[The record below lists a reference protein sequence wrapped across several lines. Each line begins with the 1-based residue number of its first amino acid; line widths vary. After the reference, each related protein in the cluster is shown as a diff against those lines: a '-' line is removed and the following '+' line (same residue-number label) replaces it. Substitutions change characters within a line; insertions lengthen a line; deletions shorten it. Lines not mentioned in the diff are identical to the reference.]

1 LQIYETQIW
10 RREIIAN
17 RDKQHDWVSTSVT
30 ALAVISPMKAF
41 AAFRLDTPNQCLWRR
56 GDGGREERIL
66 LTPKAFAVLEYLV
79 ERHGRLVSH
88 KELLRAVWPNTVV
101 DPQAVKRHVLTVRNA
116 LGDRPRKS
124 LFIETTP
131 KRGYRFIAP
140 VFEPIAKSPIAFDR
154 PAQTL
159 VGRGNALEV
168 LGETWQRTL
177 SGERQIV
184 FINGEAGIG
193 KTALVEEFQRQ
204 VAAGERSVHIAHG
217 QCIEG
222 IGSKEAYGTMLEALG
237 RLCRGPQADPIV
249 RILSADAPTWLAQL
263 PGILTREHRE
273 VLQREILGAT
283 RERMLREIAD
293 ALELITAETPL
304 LLVFEDLHWVDGST
318 VDLLSV
324 LARRRTP
331 AKLMVLATCRPL
343 DAELPLKALI
353 SDLVVRRF
361 CRKVD
366 LTPLSEAEVEEY
378 LGARSPAS
386 RPPPGLSA
394 LVHRHSEGNPLF
406 MVAAL
411 EHMAKRGLLTRADG
425 RWQLQ
430 VPLEQ
435 IELEVPDDLR
445 HMIEAQLER
454 LSTAEQNALELAST
468 AGALFSA
475 NVVSGGADNDSHAV
489 EDLYEELSRRHHV
502 VEWAGTQSL
511 PDGSVAERYQFV
523 HELYRQV
530 LYDRQLPARRARF
543 HRQIG
548 ERLAAIYA
556 QRVEDIVPELAYHFE
571 HAADWPRAIEYL
583 RRAADIAARR
593 YAHRQAESM
602 LVQALRLV
610 GHLAEPQR
618 AQAEPQ
624 LLASLAAHRTAAFD
638 TRAAET
644 YETLAERAADFG
656 LIDVQVRALLD
667 LSLLLSFTGAER
679 CLEVVQRALQLSAE
693 QDPAMRIR
701 TRTACA
707 FRRLSVN
714 GWNAQDALEIRVGLE
729 ELGKGQGLAALD
741 SDLLEVSQHYCV
753 SGEYR
758 EGRRLALEVRA
769 KRLEP
774 GTDPI
779 EYERAGFLAA
789 LNAVFL
795 GEWGDALKE
804 FAAGIA
810 GARKNAD
817 DRHTLRGWIHQ
828 AWLHLHALDFSGVRV
843 ICDSALARLRDPAFR
858 TTSGQPIG
866 YPAQRRQA
874 LILSGSA
881 SAGLGSYAS
890 ALEDLSTAASEMDRQ
905 AMFLDWYSHMP
916 LAAGLTEL
924 WLATGDCVRAQREA
938 ARFLDKALAT
948 EERTWQGLA
957 WEINARVALENRD
970 HARARECIGKAVS
983 TVRGL
988 EVPLATWRAH
998 ATAAHIEEE
1007 AGNLESARS
1016 HRDSSRATILRLANS
1031 LPEHE
1036 PLRRI
1041 FLDAPAV
1048 ARVLSR

>member
-1 LQIYETQIW
+1 
-10 RREIIAN
+10 
-17 RDKQHDWVSTSVT
+17 
-30 ALAVISPMKAF
+30 MKAF

-293 ALELITAETPL
+293 ALELIAAETPL

-475 NVVSGGADNDSHAV
+475 NVVSGGADNDSHGV

-502 VEWAGTQSL
+502 LEWAGTQSL

-571 HAADWPRAIEYL
+571 QAADWPRAIEYL

-618 AQAEPQ
+618 AQAEPR

-714 GWNAQDALEIRVGLE
+714 GWNAQDAIEIRVGLE

-769 KRLEP
+769 KRLES

-828 AWLHLHALDFSGVRV
+828 AWLHLHALDFSGVRK

-881 SAGLGSYAS
+881 SAGLGNYAS

>member
-1 LQIYETQIW
+1 
-10 RREIIAN
+10 
-17 RDKQHDWVSTSVT
+17 
-30 ALAVISPMKAF
+30 
-41 AAFRLDTPNQCLWRR
+41 
-56 GDGGREERIL
+56 
-66 LTPKAFAVLEYLV
+66 
-79 ERHGRLVSH
+79 
-88 KELLRAVWPNTVV
+88 
-101 DPQAVKRHVLTVRNA
+101 
-116 LGDRPRKS
+116 
-124 LFIETTP
+124 
-131 KRGYRFIAP
+131 
-140 VFEPIAKSPIAFDR
+140 
-154 PAQTL
+154 
-159 VGRGNALEV
+159 
-168 LGETWQRTL
+168 
-177 SGERQIV
+177 
-184 FINGEAGIG
+184 
-193 KTALVEEFQRQ
+193 
-204 VAAGERSVHIAHG
+204 
-217 QCIEG
+217 
-222 IGSKEAYGTMLEALG
+222 
-237 RLCRGPQADPIV
+237 
-249 RILSADAPTWLAQL
+249 
-263 PGILTREHRE
+263 
-273 VLQREILGAT
+273 
-283 RERMLREIAD
+283 
-293 ALELITAETPL
+293 
-304 LLVFEDLHWVDGST
+304 
-318 VDLLSV
+318 
-324 LARRRTP
+324 
-331 AKLMVLATCRPL
+331 
-343 DAELPLKALI
+343 
-353 SDLVVRRF
+353 
-361 CRKVD
+361 
-366 LTPLSEAEVEEY
+366 LSEAEVEKY
-378 LGARSPAS
+378 LAALSPAS
-386 RPPPGLSA
+386 RPPPGLAA

-406 MVAAL
+406 MVAAV

-425 RWQLQ
+425 QWQLH

-435 IELEVPDDLR
+435 IEIEVPDDLR

-454 LSTAEQNALELAST
+454 LSTEERNALELAST

-475 NVVSGGADNDSHAV
+475 NVISAGADNDSRDV
-489 EDLYEELSRRHHV
+489 EDLFEDLSRRHHI

-511 PDGSVAERYQFV
+511 PDRSVAERYQFV

-610 GHLAEPQR
+610 RHLAEPQR

-693 QDPAMRIR
+693 QDPVMRIR

-881 SAGLGSYAS
+881 SAGLGNYAS